1 MKNVK
6 TTLRARLLAAVAAF
20 GFTAIGGAT
29 AASAHEG
36 HATGAKVQVRHTV
49 PASANASA
57 RASVATGYWQRSA
70 NGYVWRETRPR
81 IERNHYKVTRVR
93 PGVDRYDID
102 RDGRLDHF
110 EIDYRRFD
118 TDRDGVLSHGERYPY
133 WKHMAEMGIFGR
145 LNSDEIERVA
155 LLGYVFDKD
164 KDGRMMGAELRAVE
178 LLIDSL
184 RMFDRTDRDGDRY
197 VTSAELR
204 RGGNTAGILAIG
216 PMDKN
221 GDRKLT
227 KNEVRDAVVAAY
239 REGRV

>member
-1 MKNVK
+1 MKPGGGPSVQARRGDGEAAGKPPPRTPRPLKGVPMKNVK

-133 WKHMAEMGIFGR
+133 
-145 LNSDEIERVA
+145 
-155 LLGYVFDKD
+155 
-164 KDGRMMGAELRAVE
+164 
-178 LLIDSL
+178 
-184 RMFDRTDRDGDRY
+184 
-197 VTSAELR
+197 
-204 RGGNTAGILAIG
+204 
-216 PMDKN
+216 
-221 GDRKLT
+221 
-227 KNEVRDAVVAAY
+227 
-239 REGRV
+239 